1 MTSSYFLRDKYNILL
16 TYQNIMNNHK
26 LTKKLQVLLTEDE
39 VAAVNRVI
47 LNDAM
52 ETESR
57 PISVSAW
64 IRDLIKKELSNKSI
78 EQQSFI
84 KNKVKNL
91 NNK

>member
-1 MTSSYFLRDKYNILL
+1 
-16 TYQNIMNNHK
+16 MNNHK

-39 VAAVNRVI
+39 VSSVNRVI
-47 LNDAM
+47 LNEALD
-52 ETESR
+52 TESR

-64 IRDLIKKELSNKSI
+64 IRDLIKIELSIKSI